1 MTVTSPKEVRER
13 FSLTYFVRKKFID
26 SGSNEKNENSDNGIS
41 MQQNAPFSS
50 PQTISKARKDIE
62 KENMELEHIQKNT
75 LLLNHYDTP

>member
-62 KENMELEHIQKNT
+62 KENIELEHIQKNT

>member
-1 MTVTSPKEVRER
+1 MTVTFPKEVRER

>member
-50 PQTISKARKDIE
+50 PQTICKARKDIE
-62 KENMELEHIQKNT
+62 KENIELEHIQKNT